1 LIRFQGGLDM
11 TMPVRAGFMI
21 HGDPWKEETVEIL
34 DRPDKG
40 LKGQFHRFSASRRQ
54 TWWLL
59 RHLSFIVMR
68 LMLRHDGP
76 FRLPT

>member
-1 LIRFQGGLDM
+1 MIRFQGGLDM

-54 TWWLL
+54 TW
-59 RHLSFIVMR
+59 
-68 LMLRHDGP
+68 
-76 FRLPT
+76 